1 MIRKFQAP
9 PLCADGNGTSIFVNP
24 PCHREPSSFRANTPR
39 REAVNTR
46 PWNAIIGGLA
56 GTIAMT
62 LMMYGVAPM
71 ILGRPMDVAAMLG
84 AMLGGSWILGM
95 LMHLLNGIVIFPLL
109 FAYVVAGVLPG
120 PPWGRG
126 ILWGLILWLA
136 QQIVVIPMMGGGLF
150 SARAGGMMSVVA
162 SLVAHVVYGVLL
174 GALAGSLLGAR
185 AAHA

>member
-1 MIRKFQAP
+1 
-9 PLCADGNGTSIFVNP
+9 
-24 PCHREPSSFRANTPR
+24 
-39 REAVNTR
+39 
-46 PWNAIIGGLA
+46 
-56 GTIAMT
+56 
-62 LMMYGVAPM
+62 
-71 ILGRPMDVAAMLG
+71 
-84 AMLGGSWILGM
+84 M

-150 SARAGGMMSVVA
+150 SARAGGMMPVVA